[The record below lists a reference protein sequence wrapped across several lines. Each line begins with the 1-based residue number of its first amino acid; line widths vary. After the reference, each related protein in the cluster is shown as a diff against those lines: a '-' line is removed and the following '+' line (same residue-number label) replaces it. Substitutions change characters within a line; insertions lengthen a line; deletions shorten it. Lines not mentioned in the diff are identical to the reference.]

1 VNVVTSYDPPRCVFM
16 VYGVLKL
23 TVDLRNFTF
32 FSLFRHAACEVVSVH
47 EEHMPSVTVM
57 SDFEDEVR

>member
-1 VNVVTSYDPPRCVFM
+1 MFYIESNLLF
-16 VYGVLKL
+16 
-23 TVDLRNFTF
+23 
-32 FSLFRHAACEVVSVH
+32 FRHAACEVVSVH